1 MNFENKKY
9 LSFMHQLADV
19 AGKILIKNFKSK
31 KITKKLKK
39 NDVRNELVTNVDLL
53 IEKKIRKLIQKEFPT
68 HNILGE
74 EGGFDNKESPYTWII
89 DPIDGTNAY
98 ITGIPLFGFMLS
110 LKYENNFILGIV
122 DQPIIKER
130 YWNNLDSSYLN
141 GKKIFTTSVNSLS
154 NSIITCTDPNMFK
167 NFSSLNKNLF
177 SKVNFVRWG
186 TDVIGYMR
194 CAEGLV
200 DAVIERNI
208 KIWDV
213 AAVEPILTKAG
224 GILTTWDGKT
234 IGENDTVCASS
245 NEVLHKILLKKLQKF
260 L

>member
-1 MNFENKKY
+1 MILKNKKY
-9 LSFMHQLADV
+9 LSFSHQLADA
-19 AGKILIKNFKSK
+19 AGKILIKHYKSQNISK
-31 KITKKLKK
+31 SLKSHGT
-39 NDVRNELVTNVDLL
+39 RNEFVTNIDVV
-53 IEKKIRKLIQKEFPT
+53 IEKKIRKLINSKFPS

-74 EGGFDNKESPYTWII
+74 EEGLTNNESPYTWII

-110 LKYENNFILGIV
+110 LKYKESFILGLV
-122 DQPIIKER
+122 DQPILKER
-130 YWNNLDSSYLN
+130 YWNNINYSYLN
-141 GKKIFTTSVNSLS
+141 RKKIFTSKVTKLEDTV
-154 NSIITCTDPNMFK
+154 ITCTDPNMYK
-167 NFSSLNKNLF
+167 NFPDLNKSLF
-177 SKVNFVRWG
+177 KKVSFVRWG

-213 AAVEPILTKAG
+213 AAVEPIIRNAG
-224 GILTTWDGKT
+224 GVITTWDGKT
-234 IGENDTVCASS
+234 IGSNDTVCASS
-245 NEVLHKILLKKLQKF
+245 NKSLHKILLKKLQKF